1 MSELFTINVVVNC
14 RTKGISKYIYIFNLL
29 IYSIICFP
37 THSEDT
43 PTANCGTSGANDYIE
58 IVNSRASSAGD
69 P

>member
-1 MSELFTINVVVNC
+1 MWEDRPVGLHVSLDLKFTVFELQVL
-14 RTKGISKYIYIFNLL
+14 KYILSYL
-29 IYSIICFP
+29 IL
-37 THSEDT
+37 TSEDT